1 MSQTISSTLGSRS
14 ASAAPSPRPTADVHQ
29 GIMWPMDPMPIE
41 VTPTPMPVEVTQ
53 MPTDPANFW
62 LGLIAAVG
70 LFALSS
76 FPAWDRLV
84 RASTA
89 GQKVGIR
96 RGTALVTV
104 GFLLPLSMLWM
115 ALGSLAQD
123 PVPKPDDGQTAVALL
138 ALAVLVAVRAFF
150 PLLPEVEQAT
160 SPSVATTVQEPSLRP
175 RKRGG
180 VTLQDTALAA
190 LVIGAFVKNR
200 LRR

>member
-1 MSQTISSTLGSRS
+1 
-14 ASAAPSPRPTADVHQ
+14 
-29 GIMWPMDPMPIE
+29 MWPMLPVLVN
-41 VTPTPMPVEVTQ
+41 VTPMTA
-53 MPTDPANFW
+53 DPANFW

-96 RGTALVTV
+96 RWSAFLTA
-104 GFLLPLSMLWM
+104 GFLLPLAMLLM
-115 ALGSLAQD
+115 ALSSLAQD
-123 PVPKPDDGQTAVALL
+123 PVPKPDDWQKAVALIGVT
-138 ALAVLVAVRAFF
+138 VLVTLRAFF

-160 SPSVATTVQEPSLRP
+160 NPSVATTAQEPSLRP
-175 RKRGG
+175 RTRGG
-180 VTLQDTALAA
+180 VTLRNTALAA

>member
-1 MSQTISSTLGSRS
+1 
-14 ASAAPSPRPTADVHQ
+14 
-29 GIMWPMDPMPIE
+29 MWPMLPALVN
-41 VTPTPMPVEVTQ
+41 VTPVTA
-53 MPTDPANFW
+53 DPANFW

-84 RASTA
+84 RASTT

-96 RGTALVTV
+96 RGAALLTV

-123 PVPKPDDGQTAVALL
+123 PVPKPDDRQTAAALL
-138 ALAVLVAVRAFF
+138 GLAVLVAVRAFF
-150 PLLPEVEQAT
+150 PLLPDVEQAT
-160 SPSVATTVQEPSLRP
+160 SPSVATTAQEPSLRP

-180 VTLQDTALAA
+180 VTWQDTALAA